1 MTSSIDFLLDRSS
14 TALLVF
20 TASAALSRIVRL
32 SPAVRVAIGIAGII
46 VATLL
51 PISGRSGFEWIVSAV
66 ERPSAPGLLLLVV
79 FAISAVTGRQFGQSA
94 EYRFGTGMLLL
105 GGLALY
111 PGAIG
116 FLNYDTY
123 VLGYSGYV
131 LPVTLAVILGYAIYR
146 RYFFV
151 MAALD
156 VALAGFLLNAGRSL
170 NLWDYVID
178 PVAWFLAI
186 GAWITILAGFL
197 IRKSRAPSPVTR

>member
-1 MTSSIDFLLDRSS
+1 MISSVDFLLDRSS

-20 TASAALSRIVRL
+20 TAAAAVSRIIRL
-32 SPAVRVAIGIAGII
+32 SPAARVAVGIAGVI

-51 PISGRSGFEWIVSAV
+51 PISGRSGFEWIVSAI
-66 ERPSAPGLLLLVV
+66 ERPSAPGLLLLIV
-79 FAISAVTGRQFGQSA
+79 FSISAVTGRRFGQSA
-94 EYRFGTGMLLL
+94 EYRFGTGMLFL

-111 PGAIG
+111 PGAVG

-123 VLGYSGYV
+123 VLGYGGYV
-131 LPVTLAVILGYAIYR
+131 LPVILAVILAYAIYR

-156 VALAGFLLNAGRSL
+156 IALVGFLLSAGRSL

-197 IRKSRAPSPVTR
+197 IHRLRAPSPVAR